1 MDYARIYREFIAD
14 RLEKQPESPSYF
26 ERHHIL
32 PRSLS
37 GGDEPENIIRLT
49 PEDHLFAHLLLAK
62 IHGGKLWAAVFLMG
76 GVRGG
81 KERPARQI
89 RSAYGLARRAWSEVE
104 RGKDGLKGSD
114 NGNYNSQV
122 FKWKNMDTG
131 KREEATLHDM
141 WLKYGGVRSTWTS
154 AIAED
159 SKKPSAFG
167 WALDDGKRRT
177 RSVKGQSFLFVNADG
192 RDFQGTQKEFCDM
205 AGLGYQA
212 GTRVVKHAGVT
223 ACGWR
228 LSTTKPRSCFA
239 SKKTGKPTQ
248 LGSGKVYAVHKNG
261 ETFRGTRS
269 EVAKKLGCTAAQF
282 SAACGHIAK
291 GIASH
296 YKGWRVQWQE
306 RLL

>member
-1 MDYARIYREFIAD
+1 MDYARIYREFVAD
-14 RLEKQPESPSYF
+14 RLRKQPEAPTYF

-32 PRSLS
+32 PRSL
-37 GGDEPENIIRLT
+37 GGGNEPENLIRLT

-76 GVRGG
+76 GIRGG

-141 WLKYGGVRSTWTS
+141 WLKYGGVRSIWTG
-154 AIAED
+154 AVAED

-167 WALDDGKRRT
+167 WALDNGKRRT

-205 AGLGYQA
+205 AGLGYPA
-212 GTRVVKHAGVT
+212 GTRVVKQGCVT
-223 ACGWR
+223 VCGWR
-228 LSTTKPRSCFA
+228 LSTTKPRSCFD
-239 SKKTGKPTQ
+239 SKRTSRPVRAGTGKTYFAIKD
-248 LGSGKVYAVHKNG
+248 GRCV
-261 ETFRGTRS
+261 RGTRAV
-269 EVAKKLGCTAAQF
+269 VAKTLGSTVGQF
-282 SAACGHIAK
+282 SAACSR
-291 GIASH
+291 IASGSVSS
-296 YKGWRVQWQE
+296 YKGWAIHWQE
-306 RLL
+306 MLL